1 MDDPNITMEEYIR
14 LEEEKAQ
21 KRRKVFNWETAKYG
35 KICTVYTAYSLNEY
49 GVYDTGI
56 NTVYPGEWIWRILGN
71 GYGVSWGIDT
81 AYRLHDLGSK
91 EKSTNIDGEF
101 TNMEILKCWSLE
113 TSRRFSKHVL
123 KLQGGCSTQSC
134 SINSTWRIYRANIR
148 GVSHSNSF

>member
-1 MDDPNITMEEYIR
+1 MDTTYSPSGRYP
-14 LEEEKAQ
+14 
-21 KRRKVFNWETAKYG
+21 VF
-35 KICTVYTAYSLNEY
+35 IFSTVYTAYSLNEY

-113 TSRRFSKHVL
+113 TSRRLFN
-123 KLQGGCSTQSC
+123 T
-134 SINSTWRIYRANIR
+134 
-148 GVSHSNSF
+148 